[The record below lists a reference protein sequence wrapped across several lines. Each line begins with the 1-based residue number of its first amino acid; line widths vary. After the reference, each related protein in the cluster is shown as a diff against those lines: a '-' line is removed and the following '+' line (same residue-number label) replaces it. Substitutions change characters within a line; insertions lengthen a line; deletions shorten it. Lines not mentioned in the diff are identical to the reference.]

1 MSDAPQDKVTVLS
14 AEALAQL
21 KSFPLHG
28 DERLQNKLLWK
39 SPNGDTIV
47 GLMQMAPGARDV
59 GHNHPSATQHTWVIN
74 GTVSI
79 GGVEAG
85 AGSYAFVP
93 PGVDHETVA
102 GDEPVTMFYIYQPF
116 APEHDRDHHDH

>member
-1 MSDAPQDKVTVLS
+1 MTGMPDRVTVVCP
-14 AEALAQL
+14 EALEQL

-28 DERLQNKLLWK
+28 DEGLQNKLLWK

-47 GLMQMAPGARDV
+47 GLIQMAPGARDA

-85 AGSYAFVP
+85 PGSYAFVP

-102 GDEPVTMFYIYQPF
+102 GDEPVTMFYIYQPVGSG
-116 APEHDRDHHDH
+116 HDHDHGDH

>member
-1 MSDAPQDKVTVLS
+1 MSDVPQDKVTVLS
-14 AEALAQL
+14 PEVLAQM
-21 KSFPLHG
+21 KSFALHG

-47 GLMQMAPGARDV
+47 GLIQMAPGARDV
-59 GHNHPSATQHTWVIN
+59 GHNHPSATQHTWVLD

-85 AGSYAFVP
+85 PGSYAVVP
-93 PGVDHETVA
+93 PGVDHETIA
-102 GDEPVTMFYIYQPF
+102 GDEPCTMFYIYQPF
-116 APEHDRDHHDH
+116 APKHDHDHH

>member
-1 MSDAPQDKVTVLS
+1 MSDAPQDKVTVVS
-14 AEALAQL
+14 PEALAQL

-28 DERLQNKLLWK
+28 DERLLNKLLWK

-47 GLMQMAPGARDV
+47 GLIQMAPGARDA
-59 GHNHPSATQHTWVIN
+59 GHTNPSATQHTWVLD
-74 GTVSI
+74 GRVSI

-85 AGSYAFVP
+85 AGSYAYVP

-102 GDEPVTMFYIYQPF
+102 GEEPVTMFYIYQPF
-116 APEHDRDHHDH
+116 APAHDH